1 MMLIAQISDFH
12 IKARGK
18 IAYRV
23 VDTASCLAQ
32 AVAAVAALDP
42 APDIV
47 VATGDL
53 TDFGRPEEYALLRE
67 LLAPLPCP
75 VYLIPGNHDEREA
88 MRRAFAGDGY
98 LPASGFLH
106 YTIEDNPLRLVALDT
121 VIPGEGGGRLCEER
135 LRWLDHTLAAVPTRP
150 TMIIMH
156 HPPFSTGIAH
166 MDRIGLSGAEAFAR
180 VLVRHPQVERVLC
193 GHLHRSIQARI
204 GTHAIASTAPSTA
217 HQVALDLR
225 VDGPSRFM
233 MEPPGYQLHLWRPE
247 IGIVSHTGVVGKF
260 AGPYPF
266 HDGGALIDG

>member
-1 MMLIAQISDFH
+1 MLIAQITDFH

-23 VDTASCLAQ
+23 VDTASCLTQ

-42 APDIV
+42 APDVV

-53 TDFGRPEEYALLRE
+53 TDFGRPEEYELLRE

-75 VYLIPGNHDEREA
+75 VYLVPGNHDEREA
-88 MRRAFAGDGY
+88 MRRAFAGGY
-98 LPASGFLH
+98 LPANGFLN
-106 YTIEDNPLRLVALDT
+106 YAIDDYPLRLVALDT
-121 VIPGEGGGRLCEER
+121 VVPGEGGGRLCDER
-135 LRWLDHTLAAVPTRP
+135 LGWLDRTLAAAPKRP

-166 MDRIGLSGAEAFAR
+166 MDRIGLSGAAEFAE
-180 VLVRHPQVERVLC
+180 VLARHPQVERVLC
-193 GHLHRSIQARI
+193 GHLHRSIQAHI
-204 GTHAIASTAPSTA
+204 GVHAIASTAPSTA

-225 VDGPSRFM
+225 ADGPSRFV
-233 MEPPGYQLHLWRPE
+233 MEPPGYQLHLWRSG
-247 IGIVSHTGVVGKF
+247 IGVVSHTGVIGRF

-266 HDGGALIDG
+266 HEGGTLIDG